1 MKKILLPT
9 LILGCFTLSFALEY
23 QNDTTTYSNNNLKE
37 SKRKIIESIDE
48 TMSALRQ
55 SKRCVKR
62 ARNSQELYECKPEN
76 SDTLVYTNR

>member
-1 MKKILLPT
+1 MKKTLLLS
-9 LILGCFTLSFALEY
+9 LIIGSISACLAFEY
-23 QNDTTTYSNNNLKE
+23 KNDTTTYSNNNLKE

-62 ARNSQELYECKPEN
+62 ARNSDELYDCKPEN
-76 SDTLVYTNR
+76 SSTLVYTNR